1 MTLTEAKDRFLY
13 EKQLK
18 DCSKA
23 TVDDYH
29 FFIKIFIDYLGD
41 RDLTSLTM
49 KDVEN
54 YTLSLYNRGLSKATH
69 HTYLHHLRIFLNWC
83 AKKEPLQFDPADIS
97 VPKSPKRKLRIYSYE
112 DIRLIYTTDCT
123 NDPVL
128 NTRNRALISLMFDSG
143 LRQKELCTIQRK
155 DIDFSARRLKVR
167 GKGDKERIVPIGRT
181 TTVLI
186 QRYMAITP
194 YPDSKYLFCNSN
206 GDPLTPNT
214 VKLFMRKMASL
225 LPFEFSSHKLRH
237 NFATNYC
244 INKIEKDGAVDT
256 YSLMYI
262 MGHESIETTE
272 RYVHLAREV
281 IASKTCPS
289 YADDVLDL
297 LGVAV

>member
-41 RDLTSLTM
+41 RDLASLTM

-54 YTLSLYNRGLSKATH
+54 YTLALYNRGLSRATH

-83 AKKEPLQFDPADIS
+83 AKKEPLPFDPADIK
-97 VPKSPKRKLRIYSYE
+97 VPKSPKRKLRIYSNE

-123 NDPVL
+123 KDPVL
-128 NTRNRALISLMFDSG
+128 NARNRALISLMLDSG
-143 LRQKELCTIQRK
+143 LRQKELCTIQKK

-181 TTVLI
+181 TAALI
-186 QRYMAITP
+186 QRYIEMTP
-194 YPDSKYLFCNSN
+194 YPDSTYLFCNSN

-244 INKIEKDGAVDT
+244 IDKLEKEGTVDT

-289 YADDVLDL
+289 HVDDVLDL
-297 LGVAV
+297 LGIAV